1 MQLVS
6 LTITRGGQELRRIP
20 FKDGLNLILD
30 KPTTAGA
37 TESGNNVGKTTVL
50 RLIDYCLGSDGDD
63 IWKDSEFK
71 DNKNQDVYDFLHSS
85 PSVYITLEV
94 SDPLR
99 GQHSLRRTFKAKAQ
113 KASMPLYYID
123 DVAYDSVTAYRD
135 AVKNILFGTPA
146 KKPSLRQLAPKFVRS
161 ANGLDR
167 TLKFLHGAATDADY
181 EAVHLFLFGFMDVG
195 VLERRAALTRDRKV
209 VARDL
214 VGASRQRKEGEIKQL
229 LLHLRSEVE
238 EAQAFIKL
246 RGEVPDITHA
256 ANDVSDIRMRASQ
269 VGERLGRIEGEK
281 SSINLAI
288 ASLKQD
294 YENID
299 FVAVKSIYSEAG
311 KYNDKLQ
318 HDWEDLSAFV
328 SGLRGRKERFLNKQ
342 LDELNLGA
350 EKAQQELANLQAQEE
365 VVVSALQQSRALEVA
380 LEERADLH
388 EKLKQIGRLEESLQ
402 TIQALRSQLNDIDV
416 HLLETRGSIEDGM
429 ALLDQRVGL
438 FNEFFSALSKELY
451 GEKYLLTVDDK
462 KGTIIFSLT
471 AVGANVGE
479 GKKASQTAAFDIAY
493 IKFLRK
499 AGIHFPTFV
508 CHDGVEAIHANQL
521 KELLTTANQ
530 MEGQLI
536 LAAIRD
542 KLPDMG
548 PTFLKDNT
556 VVELS
561 QDDKLFKI

>member
-63 IWKDSEFK
+63 IWKDAEFK

-99 GQHSLRRTFKAKAQ
+99 GQHALRRTFKAKAQ
-113 KASMPLYYID
+113 KASLPLYYID
-123 DVAYDSVTAYRD
+123 DVAYDSITAYRD
-135 AVKNILFGTPA
+135 AVRNILFGTPA

-161 ANGLDR
+161 ANGLDK

-181 EAVHLFLFGFMDVG
+181 EAVHLFLFGFIDVD

-214 VGASRQRKEGEIKQL
+214 IGAARQRKEGEIKQL
-229 LLHLRSEVE
+229 LLHLRLEVE

-256 ANDVSDIRMRASQ
+256 ANGVSDIRMRASQ

-318 HDWEDLSAFV
+318 HDWEDLSNFV
-328 SGLRGRKERFLNKQ
+328 TGLRGRKERFLNKQ

-365 VVVSALQQSRALEVA
+365 VVVAALQQSRALEVA

-416 HLLETRGSIEDGM
+416 RLLETRSAIEDGM

-521 KELLTTANQ
+521 KELLNTANQ
-530 MEGQLI
+530 MDGQLI

-548 PTFLKDNT
+548 GTFLKDNT

-561 QDDKLFKI
+561 QDDKLFRI